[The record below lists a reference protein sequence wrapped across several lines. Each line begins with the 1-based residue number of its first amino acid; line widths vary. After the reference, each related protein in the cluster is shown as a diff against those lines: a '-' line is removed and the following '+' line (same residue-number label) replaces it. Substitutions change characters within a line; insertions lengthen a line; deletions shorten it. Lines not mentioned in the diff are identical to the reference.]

1 MDLRVFWIYLLVMF
15 VVTYLIRVF
24 PFVIFHKKIENKYIR
39 SFLAYIPYTVLGA
52 MTFPAVFYATGSVV
66 SAAVGVIAALGL
78 AYRGKGLFTVAICA
92 SLAAFM
98 LNVAH
103 WLEGLAGL

>member
-1 MDLRVFWIYLLVMF
+1 MDTGRFWIYLLVMF

-52 MTFPAVFYATGSVV
+52 MTFPAVFFATGSVV

-92 SLAAFM
+92 SMAALLM
-98 LNVAH
+98 DVVE
-103 WLEGLAGL
+103 WLEGMF